1 MANGIISIYT
11 FLLFLLLFY
20 AFHSYLMLYHFF
32 KRGHPVKRNDRASTK
47 KPPEELP
54 FVTIQLPVYNE
65 KYVVRRLIESCSKID
80 YPRDKFEIQVLDDS
94 DDETVTI
101 VANLVHRFEA
111 LGVNISHIRRNNRK
125 GYKAGALQYGLQF
138 ARGEFIAIFD
148 ADFVIPGDFLRRL
161 VDEFD
166 NPRVAVVQARWGHL
180 NSNESFFTMAQAIS
194 LDGHF
199 VVEQNIRSQAQ
210 YFINFN
216 GTCGIWRKTAIN
228 DAGGWHSDTL
238 AEDLDLS
245 YRAQIKGW
253 KIVFR
258 PDVVVE
264 GEIPPDVE
272 GYRNQQ
278 NRWAKGTIQVAK
290 KLLPRILKSDL
301 PLLVKYEATVHLTC
315 HLVYPALFLVALLTL
330 PIVFF
335 KIELVVRASYFLFAS
350 FFGLG
355 VFGYPVLYSLSQRE
369 LYPKWHKNLIR
380 IPFIVALC
388 AGISLS
394 NAKAVFE
401 GLSGKKSVFTRTP
414 KYGLHGQ
421 DAESACKQYRDVNT
435 SFLPHFEVLCG
446 LYLLFS
452 FLYALINEQLVL
464 VPFLFLYACGFF
476 YMGAPSMKE
485 IVIGSREAVEA
496 WSHKNS

>member
-20 AFHSYLMLYHFF
+20 AFHSYIMIYHFL
-32 KRGHPVKRNDRASTK
+32 RNRRKGMKSERTPTK

-65 KYVVRRLIESCSKID
+65 KYVVRRLIESCGMID
-80 YPRDKFEIQVLDDS
+80 YPSDKFEIQVLDDS
-94 DDETVTI
+94 DDETITI
-101 VANLVHRFEA
+101 VANLVRRLEA
-111 LGVNISHIRRNNRK
+111 RGVSISHIRRNNRQ
-125 GYKAGALQYGLQF
+125 GYKAGALQYGLEF
-138 ARGEFIAIFD
+138 ARGEFVAIFD

-180 NSNESFFTMAQAIS
+180 NSNKSLFTMAQAIS

-199 VVEQNIRSQAQ
+199 VVEQNIRCQAR

-216 GTCGIWRKTAIN
+216 GTCGIWRRAAID

-245 YRAQIKGW
+245 YRAQIRNW
-253 KIVFR
+253 EIVFR
-258 PDVVVE
+258 PDVAVE

-315 HLVYPALFLVALLTL
+315 HLVFPALFLVAMLTL
-330 PIVFF
+330 PIVFY
-335 KIELVVRASYFLFAS
+335 KIELVVPASYFLFAS

-369 LYPKWHKNLIR
+369 LYPKWRMNLTR
-380 IPFIVALC
+380 IPFIIALC
-388 AGISLS
+388 TGVSLS

-401 GLSGKKSVFTRTP
+401 GLSGRKSAFTRTP
-414 KYGLHGQ
+414 KYGPHGQ
-421 DAESACKQYRDVNT
+421 DAEAAGKQYRDVNT
-435 SFLPHFEVLCG
+435 SFLPHFEMLCG
-446 LYLLFS
+446 LYLFFS
-452 FLYALINEQLVL
+452 FLYTLVNEQLVL

-476 YMGAPSMKE
+476 YMGASSMKE
-485 IVIGSREAVEA
+485 IIIGSRTAVAA
-496 WSHKNS
+496 WSQKNS